1 MKQPDDNDLM
11 TSVLYRFA
19 NPDFVQRLQRGY
31 LPLFADA
38 GARRVLDLG
47 AGRGIFLKLLAE
59 LDMEAVGVD
68 SNLEQV
74 EACRAEGFT
83 VHHDD
88 VLSFLERVGSGD
100 EQGRFDGIFCSHL
113 VEHLSGADAVRL
125 VNSAA
130 SLLAPGGRFMLVTPN
145 VSNPEVW
152 SHTFW
157 LDPTHVRPYPRPLLE
172 SLLEAR
178 GLKVVASFDDS
189 RTRRRYGGWDAFR
202 LPVDL
207 LRYGV
212 NLFSGMDAVVVG
224 ELPE

>member
-1 MKQPDDNDLM
+1 MPRPDNNALM

-19 NPDFVQRLQRGY
+19 NPEFVERLQAGY
-31 LPLFADA
+31 LKYFTEA
-38 GARRVLDLG
+38 GAKRVLDLG
-47 AGRGIFLKLLAE
+47 SGRGIFLRLLGGK
-59 LDMEAVGVD
+59 DIEAVGVD

-74 EACRAEGFT
+74 EACRADGYT

-88 VLSFLERVGSGD
+88 VLSFLDNAADGEAAGS
-100 EQGRFDGIFCSHL
+100 FDGIFCSHL

-130 SLLAPGGRFMLVTPN
+130 SLLRPGGRLMLVTPN
-145 VSNPEVW
+145 VANPEVW

-178 GLKVVASFDDS
+178 GLSVVASLDDS
-189 RTRRRYGGWDAFR
+189 RTRRRYGGWDALL

-207 LRYGV
+207 LRHGI

-224 ELPE
+224 ELPG